1 MIMIKC
7 LKREGQERCPA
18 ILFLVASLAS
28 FSQGCCYYYV
38 LSNFSTSL
46 LKPLFFTLAIS
57 QCEFDLFE
65 EIYQDDGS
73 NRKNQTEEKRWPGE
87 AAPAQVCFSSS
98 RCAVLSITPHPC
110 VCHNFIVSSLLKK
123 LRKNIFKFR

>member
-1 MIMIKC
+1 MSPTGYWKKERNRAMVMIKC

-38 LSNFSTSL
+38 LSNFSASL
-46 LKPLFFTLAIS
+46 LTLFFCTLAIS
-57 QCEFDLFE
+57 QYEFDHFE

-73 NRKNQTEEKRWPGE
+73 NRKNQLEEKRG
-87 AAPAQVCFSSS
+87 ARRSGSSTSLFQLLQVSVRHVERHSPS
-98 RCAVLSITPHPC
+98 RPLS
-110 VCHNFIVSSLLKK
+110 
-123 LRKNIFKFR
+123 